1 MKLHGVLAFLGLLLS
16 LALSQLI
23 TNVYPNTVPIGN
35 STAQFVSGVFGL
47 DGPKVG
53 PTPGPTSY
61 DWWYFDAVSA
71 DNNCSVV
78 MVFYVATSKGFPF
91 IFSNTTLSVDF
102 FATFKDGTTVFYP
115 LANLPS
121 TAGSAT
127 VVTDGNGSSGSWK
140 STGAQWLGTLDMSS
154 YIITIDAPSVG
165 IKGSLTLKSVSSSTL
180 AMLFK

>member
-1 MKLHGVLAFLGLLLS
+1 MLLQP
-16 LALSQLI
+16 ALSQLI
-23 TNVYPNTVPIGN
+23 TTNVYPNTAPVGN

-53 PTPGPTSY
+53 PTPGSTSY

-78 MVFYVATSKGFPF
+78 IVFYVATSNGFPF
-91 IFSNTTLSVDF
+91 ILGNTTLSVDF
-102 FATFKDGTTVFYP
+102 FATFEDGTSVFYP

-127 VVTDGNGSSGSWK
+127 VVTVDNGSSGYWK
-140 STGAQWLGTLDMSS
+140 STGAQWIGTPDLSS

-165 IKGSLTLKSVSSSTL
+165 IKGALTLESVRSSAL
-180 AMLFK
+180 AMPID